1 VANPLHFLDFASGNF
16 YVHPMVNL
24 RQLVQELVQRP
35 GVEAAVLLSGDGLP
49 IEHALTAGP
58 PTGGPLDPD
67 ALAALAATLMR
78 NTARLGEAAGW
89 GSAASLVVEYDRGL
103 AVLTRLAEHDWL
115 MLLTGPNA
123 DVGEL
128 LYDLRRHRPVLAA
141 LL

>member
-1 VANPLHFLDFASGNF
+1 
-16 YVHPMVNL
+16 MVNL
-24 RQLVQELVQRP
+24 RQLVQQLVQRP

-49 IEHALTAGP
+49 IEHSTP
-58 PTGGPLDPD
+58 SPFDPD

-78 NTARLGEAAGW
+78 NTARLGEAAGR
-89 GSAASLVVEYDRGL
+89 GLAATVVVEYDRGL
-103 AVLTRLAEHDWL
+103 AVLVRLAENDWL
-115 MLLTGPNA
+115 MVLTGPNA